1 MGVPALSYYV
11 QKNLPGGD
19 FLKKADIEKLVL
31 ELVSPIVF
39 EAGLMLEDVSFDK
52 EGKDYFLRVY
62 IDKENGVDITDC
74 ENVSRK
80 LSDALDVAD
89 PIAEPY
95 MLEVSSPGLDRPLKK
110 PEDYV
115 RFKGRK
121 VDVKLFSPI
130 KGEKLLNGILLG
142 REGDKVFISC
152 GEDIT
157 LEFSNIAWIKLA
169 VEF

>member
-1 MGVPALSYYV
+1 MAGIADKVAAIIKSTVENEGVELWDVRYVKEGSSYY
-11 QKNLPGGD
+11 
-19 FLKKADIEKLVL
+19 
-31 ELVSPIVF
+31 
-39 EAGLMLEDVSFDK
+39 
-52 EGKDYFLRVY
+52 LRVY